1 MISCHVLS
9 RVFMSCPQITR
20 GSPKLN
26 VFLSYIFHRRRT
38 VFSDALPACFLERIG
53 KFEIGI
59 CLAQLELVH
68 RLIHEKDPKSQIIGK
83 IWRGAKMNKSAAALR
98 MAVELRNHPRM
109 SYRKVPSW
117 PPSWVWIS
125 GSEDKQPKGEV
136 GILKQVRMVNGHPIV
151 HRCFLW
157 MEYEDGTYLGCLLL

>member
-1 MISCHVLS
+1 
-9 RVFMSCPQITR
+9 
-20 GSPKLN
+20 
-26 VFLSYIFHRRRT
+26 
-38 VFSDALPACFLERIG
+38 
-53 KFEIGI
+53 
-59 CLAQLELVH
+59 
-68 RLIHEKDPKSQIIGK
+68 
-83 IWRGAKMNKSAAALR
+83 MNKSAAALR
-98 MAVELRNHPRM
+98 MPVELRNHPRM

-157 MEYEDGTYLGCLLL
+157 MEYEDGTYLGCLLLDNLSFCKQLSRLLEKNVGRSVKEIGGLDLSYLSWSRVSVRSGESLGQGVWILNGGKPLQTNK

>member
-1 MISCHVLS
+1 
-9 RVFMSCPQITR
+9 
-20 GSPKLN
+20 
-26 VFLSYIFHRRRT
+26 
-38 VFSDALPACFLERIG
+38 
-53 KFEIGI
+53 
-59 CLAQLELVH
+59 
-68 RLIHEKDPKSQIIGK
+68 
-83 IWRGAKMNKSAAALR
+83 MNKSAAALR
-98 MAVELRNHPRM
+98 MLVELRNHPRM

-157 MEYEDGTYLGCLLL
+157 MEYEDGTYLGCLLLDNLSFCKQLSRLLEKNVGRSVKEIGGLDLSYLSWSRVSVRSGESLEQVDWILDGGKPLQTNK

>member
-1 MISCHVLS
+1 
-9 RVFMSCPQITR
+9 
-20 GSPKLN
+20 
-26 VFLSYIFHRRRT
+26 
-38 VFSDALPACFLERIG
+38 
-53 KFEIGI
+53 
-59 CLAQLELVH
+59 
-68 RLIHEKDPKSQIIGK
+68 
-83 IWRGAKMNKSAAALR
+83 MNKSAAALR

-157 MEYEDGTYLGCLLL
+157 MEYEDGTYLGCLLLDNLSFCKQLSRLLEKNVGRSVKEIGGLDLSYLSWSRVSVRSGESLGQVVWILDGGKPLQTNK

>member
-1 MISCHVLS
+1 
-9 RVFMSCPQITR
+9 
-20 GSPKLN
+20 
-26 VFLSYIFHRRRT
+26 
-38 VFSDALPACFLERIG
+38 
-53 KFEIGI
+53 
-59 CLAQLELVH
+59 
-68 RLIHEKDPKSQIIGK
+68 
-83 IWRGAKMNKSAAALR
+83 MNKSAAALR

-157 MEYEDGTYLGCLLL
+157 MEYEDGTYLGCLLLDNLSFCKQLSRLLQKNVVRSVKEIGGLDLSYLSWSRVSVRSGESLEQVVWILDGGKPLQTNK

>member
-1 MISCHVLS
+1 
-9 RVFMSCPQITR
+9 
-20 GSPKLN
+20 
-26 VFLSYIFHRRRT
+26 
-38 VFSDALPACFLERIG
+38 
-53 KFEIGI
+53 
-59 CLAQLELVH
+59 
-68 RLIHEKDPKSQIIGK
+68 
-83 IWRGAKMNKSAAALR
+83 MNKSAAALR

-136 GILKQVRMVNGHPIV
+136 GVLKQVRMVNGHPIV

-157 MEYEDGTYLGCLLL
+157 MEYEDGTYLGCLLLDNLSFCKQLSRLLEKNVGRSVKEIGGLDLSYLSWSRVSVRSGESLGQVVWILDGGKPLQTNK

>member
-1 MISCHVLS
+1 
-9 RVFMSCPQITR
+9 
-20 GSPKLN
+20 
-26 VFLSYIFHRRRT
+26 
-38 VFSDALPACFLERIG
+38 
-53 KFEIGI
+53 
-59 CLAQLELVH
+59 
-68 RLIHEKDPKSQIIGK
+68 
-83 IWRGAKMNKSAAALR
+83 MNKSAAALR

-117 PPSWVWIS
+117 PPSWVWMS

-157 MEYEDGTYLGCLLL
+157 MEYEDGTYLGCLLLDNLSFCKQLSRLLEKNVGRSVKEIGGLDLSYLSWSRVSVRSGESLGQVVWILDGGKPLQTNK

>member
-1 MISCHVLS
+1 
-9 RVFMSCPQITR
+9 
-20 GSPKLN
+20 
-26 VFLSYIFHRRRT
+26 
-38 VFSDALPACFLERIG
+38 
-53 KFEIGI
+53 
-59 CLAQLELVH
+59 
-68 RLIHEKDPKSQIIGK
+68 
-83 IWRGAKMNKSAAALR
+83 MNKSAAALR

-157 MEYEDGTYLGCLLL
+157 MEYEDGTYLGCLLLDNLSFCKQLSRLLEKNIGRSVKEIGGLDLSYLSWSRVSVRSGESLGQVVWILDGGKPLQTNK

>member
-1 MISCHVLS
+1 
-9 RVFMSCPQITR
+9 
-20 GSPKLN
+20 
-26 VFLSYIFHRRRT
+26 
-38 VFSDALPACFLERIG
+38 
-53 KFEIGI
+53 
-59 CLAQLELVH
+59 
-68 RLIHEKDPKSQIIGK
+68 
-83 IWRGAKMNKSAAALR
+83 MNKSAAALR

-157 MEYEDGTYLGCLLL
+157 MEYEDGTYLGCLLLDNLSFCKQLSRLLEKNVGRSVKEIGGLDLSHLSWSRVSFRSGGVTGQVVWDSRRWQAASNE

>member
-1 MISCHVLS
+1 
-9 RVFMSCPQITR
+9 
-20 GSPKLN
+20 
-26 VFLSYIFHRRRT
+26 
-38 VFSDALPACFLERIG
+38 
-53 KFEIGI
+53 
-59 CLAQLELVH
+59 
-68 RLIHEKDPKSQIIGK
+68 
-83 IWRGAKMNKSAAALR
+83 MNKSAAALR

-157 MEYEDGTYLGCLLL
+157 MEYEDGTYLGCLLLDNLSFCKQLSRLLEKNVGRSVKEIGGLDLSYLSWSRVSVRSGESLGQGVWILDGGKPLQTNK

>member
-1 MISCHVLS
+1 
-9 RVFMSCPQITR
+9 
-20 GSPKLN
+20 
-26 VFLSYIFHRRRT
+26 
-38 VFSDALPACFLERIG
+38 
-53 KFEIGI
+53 
-59 CLAQLELVH
+59 
-68 RLIHEKDPKSQIIGK
+68 
-83 IWRGAKMNKSAAALR
+83 MNKSAAALR

-157 MEYEDGTYLGCLLL
+157 MEYEDGTYLGCLLLDNLSFCKQLSRLLEKNVGRSVKEIGGLDLSYLSWSRVSVRSGESLEQVVWILDGGNSE

>member
-1 MISCHVLS
+1 
-9 RVFMSCPQITR
+9 
-20 GSPKLN
+20 
-26 VFLSYIFHRRRT
+26 
-38 VFSDALPACFLERIG
+38 
-53 KFEIGI
+53 
-59 CLAQLELVH
+59 
-68 RLIHEKDPKSQIIGK
+68 
-83 IWRGAKMNKSAAALR
+83 MNKSAAALR

-157 MEYEDGTYLGCLLL
+157 MEYEDGTYLGCLLLDNLSFCKQLSRLLEKNVGRSVKEIGGLDLSYLSWSRVSVRSGESLEQVVWILDGGKPLQTNK